1 MAKNPPR
8 TRAAARST
16 ALTAASNAP
25 AAQVPVIVVPPGG
38 TLEVIVDVGPMVI
51 PYAVA
56 YAQRTVIKS
65 LVDRAEM
72 IAVQK
77 GDFVLAWSF
86 EHAAKGWSHSIAFSV
101 NGGAPQLLE
110 KKSEAKKDSDVS
122 VGFAIVKG

>member
-1 MAKNPPR
+1 MAKKSSKPR
-8 TRAAARST
+8 SLRNVETTPAA
-16 ALTAASNAP
+16 NAP
-25 AAQVPVIVVPPGG
+25 SDQVPVIVVPPGG
-38 TLEVIVDVGPMVI
+38 TLEVVVDVGPMVI

-56 YAQRTVIKS
+56 YAQHTVIKS

-72 IAVQK
+72 IPVQT

-86 EHAAKGWSHSIAFSV
+86 EHAAKGWSHSIGFSV

-122 VGFAIVKG
+122 VGFAIVRG